1 MRCSQLF
8 TKTSRETPRD
18 EESRNATLLI
28 RGGFIAKEMAGV
40 YVFLPLGLRVLNK
53 VIAIIRKEI
62 NALGGQEVHLSALQN
77 PAVWQATNRWD
88 DKAVDVWFK
97 TKLLNG
103 NELGLGFTHEE
114 PLTKLMSQYI
124 TSYKDLPKFV
134 YQFQT
139 KFRNEVR
146 AKAGLLRTREFVM
159 KDLYSFTADQD
170 GLDQFYERAKQ
181 AYVSIFERIGIGQ
194 ETFVTFASGGGFS
207 KYSPELQTVCPSGA
221 DPIYVDYKKRIAVNK
236 EVLTDEVLSELNL
249 DRKQLE
255 EVKAIEV
262 GNIFKLG
269 TRFSQALGLLYRDA
283 TGAQQPVVMGS
294 YGIGP
299 ARVMATVAEL
309 TSDQN
314 GLCWPVAIAPARV
327 YLVSLGGQQETKIAD
342 TVYSKLQAAGIEV
355 LYDDRN
361 DVSAGQKFTDADLIG
376 TPFRAVVSAKTSSK
390 VELSR
395 RGQKN
400 PELVSVSALLKKL
413 HDVE

>member
-53 VIAIIRKEI
+53 VIAIIREEI
-62 NALGGQEVHLSALQN
+62 NALGGQEVYLSALQN
-77 PAVWQATNRWD
+77 PAVWQATDRWD

-207 KYSPELQTVCPSGA
+207 KYSHEFQTVCPSGE
-221 DPIYVDYKKRIAVNK
+221 DTIYVDYKKRIAVNK

-262 GNIFKLG
+262 ENIFKLG

-309 TSDQN
+309 TSDEN
-314 GLCWPVAIAPARV
+314 GLRWPA
-327 YLVSLGGQQETKIAD
+327 
-342 TVYSKLQAAGIEV
+342 
-355 LYDDRN
+355 
-361 DVSAGQKFTDADLIG
+361 
-376 TPFRAVVSAKTSSK
+376 
-390 VELSR
+390 
-395 RGQKN
+395 
-400 PELVSVSALLKKL
+400 
-413 HDVE
+413 